1 MCSLRRD
8 RSGEKRS
15 NACEKTTGLLR
26 LSGWYVVRGY
36 DGICYSYISLHIL
49 CCSRS
54 ISRFPWQ
61 AWSRA
66 AETILRHLE
75 AEGKQLLGEV
85 GVRVRVRGKFRLS
98 PSLHVHTTYRFLA
111 VRVSSCGRWSVCLA
125 VGYGTNQGRKSRAL
139 SRRYAITATS
149 A

>member
-1 MCSLRRD
+1 MSCEGMTAFAILTSRCTSFAALAVSLGFPVSLAGMEQSRRD
-8 RSGEKRS
+8 
-15 NACEKTTGLLR
+15 
-26 LSGWYVVRGY
+26 
-36 DGICYSYISLHIL
+36 D
-49 CCSRS
+49 
-54 ISRFPWQ
+54 
-61 AWSRA
+61 
-66 AETILRHLE
+66 LE

-111 VRVSSCGRWSVCLA
+111 VRVSSCGRWSVCGLA